1 MVAMARPLR
10 IEYLGA
16 FYHVMAWGN
25 QGRKIF
31 ADGAD
36 RHRFLDTLAG
46 WLRRR
51 TTVSLRWVGERLRM
65 GHYSRVSQ
73 AVSRANRQPAKKL
86 RGWMQMLA
94 ELDEK

>member
-1 MVAMARPLR
+1 MARPLH
-10 IEYLGA
+10 IEYPGA
-16 FYHVMAWGN
+16 FYHVMARGN

-31 ADGAD
+31 ADGAY

-51 TTVSLRWVGERLRM
+51 TTASLRWVGERLRI
-65 GHYSRVSQ
+65 GRYSRVSQ
-73 AVSRANRQPAKKL
+73 AVSPANRQPAKKL
-86 RGWMQMLA
+86 RRLLQALA